1 MTFENYFN
9 YFTEVE
15 NCFRRQRGTPSLIS
29 PVDWAL
35 VESWKDAGIPL
46 AAVCEGIER
55 TFEKRA
61 RRPRRS
67 ARVNGLAFCAQEVL
81 RAAERAA
88 TAAVESGAPPGNGA
102 RAAADSQ
109 PFDPGHIAAFLHS
122 CAAALNLAAEQ
133 CRAGDESSLDADF
146 DGAGRALQET
156 AAKEQLL
163 SDPEALERVLSI
175 VEERLFTSLARGAPL
190 EAMAQIQEDVDRG
203 LAACR
208 RSMSSAQIESVSR
221 QFLKKRLFEHYRLPR
236 ISLFYM

>member
-29 PVDWAL
+29 PIDWAL

-61 RRPRRS
+61 RRSRRFS
-67 ARVNGLAFCAQEVL
+67 RVNGLAFCVQEVL

-88 TAAVESGAPPGNGA
+88 TAAVESGAPSASSA
-102 RAAADSQ
+102 REAADQ
-109 PFDPGHIAAFLHS
+109 PFDPRRVAAFLQS
-122 CAAALNLAAEQ
+122 CVATLNLAAER
-133 CRAGDESSLDADF
+133 CRAEGESAIGADLDASC
-146 DGAGRALQET
+146 RALQDA

-163 SDPEALERVLSI
+163 SDPEALERVLSV
-175 VEERLFTSLARGAPL
+175 VEERLCTSLVRGAPL
-190 EAMAQIQEDVDRG
+190 DVMVQIQEDVDRG
-203 LAACR
+203 IAACR
-208 RSMSSAQIESVSR
+208 RSMSAAQIESVSR
-221 QFLKKRLFEHYRLPR
+221 QFLKKRLFEHYSLPR
-236 ISLFYM
+236 ISLFYI